1 MELFTQYY
9 YVTCTDSLSNFKTL
23 IIITLQNLKGYSNLV
38 GDHLTFNGIGMQI
51 MYIHIEERLHNYTLC
66 YRFP

>member
-23 IIITLQNLKGYSNLV
+23 IIITLQNLKGYSNPA
-38 GDHLTFNGIGMQI
+38 GEHLTFNGIGMQI
-51 MYIHIEERLHNYTLC
+51 MYMY
-66 YRFP
+66 